1 MLYLFYLFAFL
12 LLFSAIAVVST
23 KNAMTAILSL
33 TGTMVV
39 QAFLFFLLKAYFL
52 GSVQLIVYTG
62 AVMVLFVM
70 VVMTF
75 NKPNGSK
82 PQLLESP
89 ISVWFKISSVAW
101 FSGLIAG
108 IFFVS
113 KNSLHLSLAVDT
125 NFLALLKDMSIQG
138 LSQVLFTKYLF
149 AFELTGVFLLMI
161 TVGVISIAKSK
172 GGTHE

>member
-1 MLYLFYLFAFL
+1 ML
-12 LLFSAIAVVST
+12 LLFSAIIVVST
-23 KNAMTAILSL
+23 KNSMTAILAL

-70 VVMTF
+70 VIMIF
-75 NKPNGSK
+75 NDDKKVFQIP
-82 PQLLESP
+82 ESP
-89 ISVWFKISSVAW
+89 FSIWLKISAVAW
-101 FSGLIAG
+101 FSGLVAG
-108 IFFVS
+108 IFFIS
-113 KNSLHLSLAVDT
+113 KNSLHLTLIADSSFT
-125 NFLALLKDMSIQG
+125 NLLKDMTTRG
-138 LSQVLFTKYLF
+138 LSQVLFTKYLL
-149 AFELTGVFLLMI
+149 AFEVMGVFLLAI